1 MIELAATRYG
11 KARVHVVRVFRPA
24 GGQHVVRDVVVRLA
38 LEGDFDGAHT
48 TGDNSLVVATDTM
61 KNTCYV
67 MAKDH
72 LGGALEEYGRAL
84 ASHFL
89 GFAQVERATAWLAE
103 RRWLPMTTSG
113 GPASD
118 AFVRTGDFVRT
129 AQVAV
134 TRDAV
139 AIEAGVEELVVMKTA
154 RSAFAGFPREG
165 YTSLADTDDRIMA
178 TRVTCTWRYA
188 PGDHDWD
195 AMHVRV
201 MTVFRDIFAE
211 HFSPSVQASI
221 WIIGKAILD
230 AEPSLDEIS
239 MTLPNLHHWQYDI
252 GQFGLPNDFEV
263 FVATDEP
270 HGLIE
275 ATIRRS
281 ADHSGPAHG

>member
-1 MIELAATRYG
+1 MIELVATRYG
-11 KARVHVVRVFRPA
+11 KARVHVVRVHRPA
-24 GGQHVVRDVVVRLA
+24 GGQHVIRDVVVRIA
-38 LEGDFDGAHT
+38 LEGDFDAAHIE
-48 TGDNSLVVATDTM
+48 GDNSLVIATDTM

-72 LGGALEEYGRAL
+72 LDGALEEYGKAL

-89 GFAQVERATAWLAE
+89 GFPQVERTTVWLGE
-103 RRWLPMTTSG
+103 RRWNPMTTSG

-118 AFVRTGDFVRT
+118 AFVRAGDFVRT
-129 AQVAV
+129 AVVTV
-134 TRDAV
+134 TRDSMTV
-139 AIEAGVEELVVMKTA
+139 DAGVEDLVVMKTSK
-154 RSAFAGFPREG
+154 SAFVGFPREG

-178 TRVTCTWRYA
+178 TKVTCSWRYA
-188 PGDHDWD
+188 AGSHDWD
-195 AMHVRV
+195 AGFVRV
-201 MTVFRDIFAE
+201 TTMFRDAFAA

-221 WIIGKAILD
+221 WLIGKAILE
-230 AEPSLDEIS
+230 AEPTLDEIS

-263 FVATDEP
+263 FVATEEP

-281 ADHSGPAHG
+281 EVGP